1 MGKSIV
7 FIDVETSVKD
17 KKILDLGAVRTGHAS
32 FHSSSI
38 SQFYD
43 YIAGAQFICGHNILH
58 HDLQCLQKETG
69 RLCDVPVIDT
79 LYLSPLLFPECPY
92 HALVKDDKLLTD
104 QLNNPV
110 NDCKKA
116 SDLFYEEASAFM
128 TLPDMIQQIF
138 CTLLYQYPEFNGF
151 FRYVD
156 YAPGHGSAAN
166 MIQSEF
172 DGKICAHA
180 DVEALV
186 REYPVELAYALALIA
201 VEDDVS
207 ITPPWLMRNYPKIE
221 NVIKQLCN
229 TPCTEGCPYCREK
242 LNIHRALKQIFHYD
256 EFRTYDGEALQERAA
271 QAAVDGKSLL
281 AIFPTGGGKSIT
293 FQLPALMAGKAAH
306 GLTVVISPLQSLMKD
321 QVDNLNRAGITEA
334 VTINGLLSPVERAN
348 AIDRVANGSAHL
360 LYISPEQLRSCTVEK
375 LLLSR
380 NVIRFVI
387 DEAHCF
393 SAWGHDFRVDYLY
406 IGDFIRELQQQKRQ
420 ATAIPVSCFTATA
433 KQKVIQDICA
443 YFKEKLNVELEKF
456 TSSTARENLQ
466 YTVLYQENDE
476 KKYNAL
482 RDLITQKNC
491 PTIVYV
497 SRTKRTQE
505 LADKLTQDG
514 FKAKPFNGKMDS
526 DEKIANQDAFIQNE
540 IQVIVA
546 TSAFGMGVDKKDVKL
561 VVHYDISS
569 SLEDYVQE
577 AGRAG
582 RDPTMQAECY
592 VLYHDDDL
600 YKHFILLNQTKLTIR
615 EIQQIWRAV
624 KRLTK
629 VRPKICCSA
638 LEVAREAGW
647 DDSVYDI
654 ETRVKTAVAA
664 LENAGYLKRGR
675 NVPRVYATSILVKN
689 TSEATLFM
697 NRSKLF
703 SVQQSENAQRIISS
717 LISKRRNFHERNANA
732 ESRVDY
738 LADTLGIQKKDVIE
752 AVNLMRQ
759 AGILEDWKD
768 MSAYI
773 LGSDK
778 ERTAFGRL
786 KGFARLEYFF
796 LSQLSDTECDFNFKK
811 LNELAQNQGIA
822 KASVKG
828 LRTLIYY
835 YAIKNY
841 IHKSEYN
848 SMKDIK
854 IVPTLC
860 VEQLKEKYELRIK
873 ICGFIL
879 KTLYERAHEFLSA
892 EQGKKPVLFSLV
904 KLHRMCQEEENKLN
918 FPITI
923 HLSDIEDALLYL
935 SKIGVLKL
943 EGGFL
948 VLYQGMEIERLELD
962 NRIRYKLED
971 YQSLGEFYRQKIHQI
986 HMVGEYANLM
996 VHDSCAAQQ
1005 YVQDYFAMDSEQFI
1019 AKYFK
1024 GERAKEIDR
1033 NITPAKYQQLF
1044 GGLSEKQSQIIYD
1057 ADSQYIVVAAG
1068 PGSGKTRVLVHKL
1081 AALLLLEDVKHEQL
1095 LMLTF
1100 SRAAATEFKK
1110 RLAELIGNAAN
1121 FIEIKTFHSYCFDLL
1136 GRVGNLEKADQVVKN
1151 AADLIDAGEVE
1162 PSRITKSVLVIDE
1175 AQDMDGNEFHLVQAL
1190 IQRNEDMRMI
1200 AVGDDDQSIYEFR
1213 KASPSYMRA
1222 LIERYGALQYEMVEN
1237 YRSRPNIVALANAFA
1252 ASIQHRMK
1260 TASIQ
1265 AVQQENG
1272 TVEIIHHVG
1281 RYMEEAVVAH
1291 VMKTPHTG
1299 TCCILTKTNDEAIQI
1314 ASLLQKHNLCVKLV
1328 QDLGG
1333 FSLYNLAEIRF
1344 FLKKIDE
1351 ASKSPV
1357 ITDRVW
1363 NMARKRLFVKYAK
1376 SQCLEMCE
1384 NLIHDFETTHAKK
1397 YRTDLEEF
1405 LRESN
1410 YEDFYRQERNVIY
1423 VSTVHKAKGREFDTV
1438 YMMLNGSIAVSD
1450 EEKRVLYVGLTRA
1463 KQALYIHCNTEF
1475 FSQYRM
1481 PGVTHIKDQ
1490 RIYPEQS
1497 EISLMLT
1504 HRDVDLGFFKDKKQ
1518 YILRLRSGS
1527 KLQSIHYDLCA
1538 KVDGRALHLVRF
1550 SKAFQRKL
1558 DALHKKGYRIV
1569 SAEVRFVLAWKAK
1582 DAAADDEE
1590 KAIVLPNL
1598 YLKRQ

>member
-1 MGKSIV
+1 MKN
-7 FIDVETSVKD
+7 
-17 KKILDLGAVRTGHAS
+17 KKILDLGAVRTDNS
-32 FHSSSI
+32 YFHSSSI

-43 YIAGAQFICGHNILH
+43 FIAGAQFVCGHNILH
-58 HDLQCLQKETG
+58 HDLKYLQKETG
-69 RLCDVPVIDT
+69 KTRDTPVIDT
-79 LYLSPLLFPECPY
+79 LYLSPLLFPKRPY
-92 HALVKDDKLLTD
+92 HALVKDDKLMTE

-116 SDLFYEEASAFM
+116 CDLFYEEISAFLTLSDM
-128 TLPDMIQQIF
+128 TQQIF
-138 CTLLYQYPEFNGF
+138 CTLLYPYPEFKGF
-151 FRYVD
+151 FQYVD
-156 YAPGHGSAAN
+156 YTPSHDAMAD

-180 DVEALV
+180 DIEALA
-186 REYPVELAYALALIA
+186 REYPIELAYALALIA
-201 VEDDVS
+201 VEDYAS

-221 NVIKQLCN
+221 NVMKQLCN
-229 TPCTEGCPYCREK
+229 TPCAEGCPYCREN
-242 LNIHRALKQIFHYD
+242 LNIYKSLKQSFHYD
-256 EFRTYDGEALQERAA
+256 GFRTYGGEALQEKAA
-271 QAAVDGKSLL
+271 QAAVEGKSLL

-293 FQLPALMAGKAAH
+293 FQLPALIAGKAAH

-348 AIDRVANGSAHL
+348 AFDRVANGSANL
-360 LYISPEQLRSCTVEK
+360 LYISPEQLCSHTVEK

-406 IGDFIRELQQQKRQ
+406 IGDFIRKLQRQKRQ
-420 ATAIPVSCFTATA
+420 KAPIPVSCFTATA
-433 KQKVIQDICA
+433 KQRVIQDICA
-443 YFKEKLNVELEKF
+443 YFKEKLDIELEKF
-456 TSSTARENLQ
+456 TSSTTRENLQ

-482 RDLITQKNC
+482 RDLIAQKNC

-505 LADKLTQDG
+505 LADKLTRDG
-514 FKAKPFNGKMDS
+514 FQAKPFNGKMDS
-526 DEKIANQDAFIQNE
+526 DAKIANQDAFIHNK
-540 IQVIVA
+540 IQIIVA

-582 RDPTMQAECY
+582 RDPAMQAECY

-629 VRPKICCSA
+629 ARPKICCSA
-638 LEVAREAGW
+638 LELAREAGW
-647 DDSVYDI
+647 DDTVYDI

-689 TSEATLFM
+689 MPEAIF
-697 NRSKLF
+697 RIRHSKLF
-703 SVQQSENAQRIISS
+703 SEQQSTDAYRIIQS
-717 LISKRRNFHERNANA
+717 LISKRRNFYTRSADA

-738 LADTLGIQKKDVIE
+738 LADTLGIEKKDVIR
-752 AVNLMRQ
+752 AIDLMRQ
-759 AGILEDWKD
+759 AGVLEDWRD

-773 LGSDK
+773 LESDK
-778 ERTAFGRL
+778 EHAATLLL
-786 KGFARLEYFF
+786 KHFARLEKFF
-796 LSQLSDTECDFNFKK
+796 LSQLSDAECDFNFKK
-811 LNELAQNQGIA
+811 LNELAQDEKIPN
-822 KASVKG
+822 ASVER

-841 IHKSEYN
+841 IQKSEYN
-848 SMKDIK
+848 PIKDVR
-854 IVPTLC
+854 IVPTLR
-860 VEQLKEKYELRIK
+860 VEQLQKKYELRIQ
-873 ICGFIL
+873 ICEFIM
-879 KTLYERAHEFLSA
+879 KTLYAKARELQSQEFIAATSN
-892 EQGKKPVLFSLV
+892 KKPVLFSFV
-904 KLHRMCQEEENKLN
+904 QLHQAYQEEENKKESTT
-918 FPITI
+918 TI
-923 HLSDIEDALLYL
+923 CLSDIEDALLYL
-935 SKIGVLKL
+935 SKIGALKL

-948 VLYQGMEIERLELD
+948 VLYNGMEIERLEMD
-962 NRIRYKLED
+962 NRIQYKLED

-996 VHDSCAAQQ
+996 VRDSHAAQQ
-1005 YVQDYFAMDSEQFI
+1005 YVQDYFAMDSDQFI

-1044 GGLSEKQSQIIYD
+1044 GELSEKQSQIIHD

-1110 RLAELIGNAAN
+1110 RLVGLIGNAAS
-1121 FIEIKTFHSYCFDLL
+1121 FVEIKTFHSYCFDLL
-1136 GRVGNLEKADQVVKN
+1136 GRVGNLENADQVVKN
-1151 AADLIDAGEVE
+1151 AVDLINAGEVE

-1175 AQDMDGNEFHLVQAL
+1175 AQDMDEDEFHLVQAL
-1190 IQRNEDMRMI
+1190 IQHNEDMRII
-1200 AVGDDDQSIYEFR
+1200 AVGDDDQSVYEFR
-1213 KASPSYMRA
+1213 DASPRYMRA
-1222 LIERYGALQYEMVEN
+1222 LIEEYGAVQYEMVEN
-1237 YRSRPNIVALANAFA
+1237 YRSRPNIVALANTFA
-1252 ASIQHRMK
+1252 VSIQQRMK
-1260 TASIQ
+1260 TTPIE

-1272 TVEIIHHVG
+1272 TVEIIHHAG
-1281 RYMEEAVVAH
+1281 RYMEEAVVNH
-1291 VMKTPHTG
+1291 VMKTSHTG
-1299 TCCILTKTNDEAIQI
+1299 TCCVLTKTNDEASQI
-1314 ASLLQKHNLCVKLV
+1314 ASLLQRHHVCVRLM
-1328 QDLGG
+1328 QDLST
-1333 FSLYNLAEIRF
+1333 FSLYHLAEIRF
-1344 FLKKIDE
+1344 FFKKIDE
-1351 ASKSPV
+1351 KLKSPV
-1357 ITDRVW
+1357 IPDGLW
-1363 NMARKRLFVKYAK
+1363 NMAKKRLFQKYAT
-1376 SQCLEMCE
+1376 SQCLELCK
-1384 NLIHDFETTHAKK
+1384 NLMDDFEKTHAKK

-1405 LRESN
+1405 IRESN
-1410 YEDFYRQERNVIY
+1410 YEDFYHQERGTVY
-1423 VSTVHKAKGREFDTV
+1423 VSTMHKAKGREFDTV
-1438 YMMLNGSIAVSD
+1438 YMMLGGRIAAND
-1450 EEKRVLYVGLTRA
+1450 KEKRVLYVGLTRA
-1463 KQALYIHCNTEF
+1463 KQALYIYCNTSF
-1475 FSQYRM
+1475 FVQYRM
-1481 PGVTHIKDQ
+1481 PGVTYTEDK
-1490 RIYPEQS
+1490 RIYPEPT

-1504 HRDVDLGFFKDKKQ
+1504 HNDIYLSFSKDKKE
-1518 YILRLRSGS
+1518 YVLRLRSGA
-1527 KLQSIHYDLCA
+1527 KLQSIHDDLCA
-1538 KVDGRALHLVRF
+1538 MVDGRPMHLVRF
-1550 SKAFQRKL
+1550 SKAFREKL
-1558 DALHKKGYRIV
+1558 NTLRKKGYQIIG
-1569 SAEVRFVLAWKAK
+1569 AEVRFILAWKDK
-1582 DAAADDEE
+1582 DAAADEE
-1590 KAIVLPNL
+1590 ENAIILPNL
-1598 YLKRQ
+1598 YLKRPKS